1 MAKPRTVISIVAMTV
16 ARRSAAIF
24 EQLRL
29 LVTAN
34 FVRILSSCSSDR
46 NPRTHLFLW
55 AITGRE
61 TGRKATLGVRPPG
74 LDRTQQAPRTAETS
88 ELEGWGRSE

>member
-29 LVTAN
+29 LLATAN
-34 FVRILSSCSSDR
+34 FGRILSDR
-46 NPRTHLFLW
+46 QGQELENAPLPLGRNWAGNPFY
-55 AITGRE
+55 AC
-61 TGRKATLGVRPPG
+61 VCPG
-74 LDRTQQAPRTAETS
+74 WTRQAPRTAATGD
-88 ELEGWGRSE
+88 LEGAAE

>member
-29 LVTAN
+29 LLVTAN
-34 FVRILSSCSSDR
+34 FGRILSDR
-46 NPRTHLFLW
+46 LQCRGKNAP
-55 AITGRE
+55 
-61 TGRKATLGVRPPG
+61 LGPQLLGGKPLLCVRLPG
-74 LDRTQQAPRTAETS
+74 LDPPGAED
-88 ELEGWGRSE
+88 RSDG